1 MLLEPNPS
9 NGCFGCGGANAR
21 GMHLVFEQDEKGKR
35 IRGIFRL
42 DEAMGNVN
50 RFRNVR
56 TVTAELVVEY
66 LKPVPVDEELVV
78 EAHEVEKQGRN
89 LHHYGEVRDRAGQV
103 LARGHG
109 RFVEVGLSKLNT
121 GRKTGAK
128 K

>member
-1 MLLEPNPS
+1 
-9 NGCFGCGGANAR
+9 
-21 GMHLVFEQDEKGKR
+21 MHLVFEQDEKGKR